1 MTFDDWAVTIIL
13 LTIAVAVAIAVL
25 AWKIAFDDGWEAG
38 RLHEKNARNTAR
50 IRRNRLEAATVA
62 MWGAEPDW
70 DTWAASLRPAPSE
83 RLASTG
89 ELHLALAEHV
99 GPHGAAAVLSD
110 TGALAALTES
120 TDAYL
125 ARMAADEAAYRKGLT
140 S

>member
-1 MTFDDWAVTIIL
+1 MTFDDWAVAIIL
-13 LTIAVAVAIAVL
+13 LVIAAMAAICWLLWKL
-25 AWKIAFDDGWEAG
+25 AYDDGYQAG
-38 RLHEKNARNTAR
+38 RQHEQNFRNIHR
-50 IRRNRLEAATVA
+50 IRRNRLEAATAA

-70 DTWAASLRPAPSE
+70 DAWAASLRPAPSE

-89 ELHLALAEHV
+89 ELRLALTEHV

-110 TGALAALTES
+110 TGSLRALTES

-125 ARMAADEAAYRKGLT
+125 ARMAADEAAYREGLT

>member
-1 MTFDDWAVTIIL
+1 MTPGDYMFVLVVLVVIL
-13 LTIAVAVAIAVL
+13 LACSAVCWL
-25 AWKIAFDDGWEAG
+25 AHKDGFEAG
-38 RLHEKNARNTAR
+38 RLHEKNLAATAR
-50 IRRNRLEAATVA
+50 IRQNRLERATEA
-62 MWGAEPDW
+62 MWGGEPDW

-110 TGALAALTES
+110 TGSLRALTES

-125 ARMAADEAAYRKGLT
+125 IQMAADEAAYREGLT